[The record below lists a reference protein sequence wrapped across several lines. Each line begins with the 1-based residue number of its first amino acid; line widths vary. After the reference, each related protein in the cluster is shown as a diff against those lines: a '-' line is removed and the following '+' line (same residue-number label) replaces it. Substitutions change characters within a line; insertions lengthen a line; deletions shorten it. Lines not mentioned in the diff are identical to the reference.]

1 MIHFVICPLQT
12 GTPGAFSSLLSM
24 NLICLLCP
32 DAACLEN
39 EQSFE
44 YHILQNKLTM
54 HRGSEHTLKS
64 MCFSAD
70 RVALPCYKVGNEI
83 KQKLIPLLYFFAL
96 HFFSLVFRRR
106 YRMFQATKF
115 DNTQKR
121 MKVEMRGIW

>member
-1 MIHFVICPLQT
+1 MSIANWNS
-12 GTPGAFSSLLSM
+12 GAFSSLLSM
-24 NLICLLCP
+24 NLIYLLCP

-54 HRGSEHTLKS
+54 HRGSERTIKS
-64 MCFSAD
+64 MCFSDWQGSATMLQS
-70 RVALPCYKVGNEI
+70 RWWI

-106 YRMFQATKF
+106 YRMLQATKF

-121 MKVEMRGIW
+121 MKVETRGIW